1 MKGTSVP
8 RFDDLNKSIVFSLK
22 KDLYNIMCSP
32 RTTPWLLMILVLPIE
47 VERWVVVT
55 DEDLISSGT
64 MIWCDVSSSEA
75 MVGDSE
81 VKIRIPTTNK
91 VTEQWL
97 HHALFNQLEMMQ

>member
-8 RFDDLNKSIVFSLK
+8 RFDDLN
-22 KDLYNIMCSP
+22 
-32 RTTPWLLMILVLPIE
+32 
-47 VERWVVVT
+47 
-55 DEDLISSGT
+55 T

-97 HHALFNQLEMMQ
+97 HHALFSQLEMMQ